1 MAGNGG
7 DTRVLVTGSNGQL
20 GMELQRLYKEG
31 RFKEGPILFADMDV
45 LDICNWS
52 DVRSYLGTNRINVV
66 INAAAYTNVEQAE
79 TDEKAAYAVNR
90 DGVGVLAQV
99 CAELGIYLVHVS
111 TDYVFDGTQDEP
123 YREDDRP
130 NPTCVYGA
138 SKRAGEEEMLKAGG
152 DGLIVRTAWLYSAF
166 GKNFV
171 KTMMRL
177 SREREEVHVV
187 ADQFG
192 SPTWARD
199 LAEALLVMIGAGHR
213 AHKRGIEIFHYTNE
227 EHCSW
232 CEFAMAIMHK
242 IHANCV
248 VNPIATSEY
257 PATCRRPMYS
267 VLDKTKIKRV
277 YGLYIPTWEAAL
289 EKMLA
294 DPELKI
300 Q

>member
-1 MAGNGG
+1 MADHG
-7 DTRVLVTGSNGQL
+7 DTRVLVTGGNGQL
-20 GMELQRLYKEG
+20 GTELQRLYKEG
-31 RFKEGPILFADMDV
+31 RFKEGPMLFADMDV

-99 CAELGIYLVHVS
+99 CAELGIYLVHIS

-123 YREDDRP
+123 YREDDLP
-130 NPTCVYGA
+130 NPTGVYGA

-177 SREREEVHVV
+177 SRERSELHVV

-199 LAEALLVMIGAGHR
+199 LAEALLVMIGAGR
-213 AHKRGIEIFHYTNE
+213 RVHKRGIEIFHYTNE

-257 PATCRRPMYS
+257 PTVCRRPMYS

-289 EKMLA
+289 DKMLA